1 MQKNNLRIDV
11 KGFESGSFHWCAATV
26 QGAMSTT
33 ETHEEIILYRSKPWK
48 RLLIEVVEFP
58 SLKVFRCDPVKPAL
72 CESALSRELDLI
84 ISRIFPPHLQTFCDY
99 ECIALQCNETAKEVM
114 TPLKSF

>member
-84 ISRIFPPHLQTFCDY
+84 ISRIFPSNSRHSV
-99 ECIALQCNETAKEVM
+99 IMNALHYSAMRLPKR
-114 TPLKSF
+114 L